1 MGGVQGADELSDG
14 RLEMGRTV
22 GRLILQSWMLLSLG
36 SLAAAKDS
44 QPKFELL
51 DEDRVVFLGGTFIER
66 EGQFGYLETA
76 LTTAWPDRK
85 VTFRNLGWSGDTVWA
100 ESRGIFDPPQVG
112 YQRMIELITLL
123 KPTLIVLSYGQ
134 NESFAGEAGLGKFVA
149 QYEKLCDDVKAT
161 GARLAFMT
169 PHQWERPKPPLPDAS
184 RQNVNLARY
193 AAAVRELAA
202 RRNAPVI
209 DLFALP
215 KPASNLTEN
224 GLHYGQHGYA
234 QLVKALQVQQNWPRP
249 SLSDEKAEAIRQKVV
264 EKNMQF
270 FHRWRPQNI
279 TYLTGFRKHEQ
290 GNNAVEIAQ
299 FDPIVV
305 NLENEIA
312 EINRK

>member
-1 MGGVQGADELSDG
+1 
-14 RLEMGRTV
+14 MGRCSV
-22 GRLILQSWMLLSLG
+22 GYVLLQSITLLAMG
-36 SLAAAKDS
+36 SLATAKDS
-44 QPKFELL
+44 PPKLELQ
-51 DEDRVVFLGGTFIER
+51 DGDRVVFLGGTFIER

-123 KPTLIVLSYGQ
+123 KPTLVVMGYGQ
-134 NESFAGEAGLGKFVA
+134 NESFAGEAGVGKFVA
-149 QYEKLCDDVKAT
+149 QYEKLCNDVQAT

-169 PHQWERPKPPLPDAS
+169 PHKWERPKSPLPDAS
-184 RQNVNLARY
+184 RQNGTLAIY
-193 AAAVRELAA
+193 AAAVRDLAA
-202 RRNAPVI
+202 RRSAPVI
-209 DLFALP
+209 DLFELP
-215 KPASNLTEN
+215 KPTANLTEN
-224 GLHYGQHGYA
+224 GLHFGPFGYS
-234 QLVKALQVQQNWPRP
+234 QLVTAIQIQQGWPRLSP
-249 SLSDEKAEAIRQKVV
+249 SDEKGELIRQKVV

-299 FDPIVV
+299 FDPIVARI
-305 NLENEIA
+305 EGEIS
-312 EINRK
+312 ELNSK